1 MKTVA
6 TFVLLL
12 DAHLTLWDQYSVMLV
27 FVMPL
32 SYTMHTVER
41 HYQIA
46 IKENT
51 MLRV

>member
-1 MKTVA
+1 MKTVVK
-6 TFVLLL
+6 FVLLL

-27 FVMPL
+27 FVIPL
-32 SYTMHTVER
+32 SYTMDR

>member
-32 SYTMHTVER
+32 AYTMDR